1 MNISLAPASADDFEL
16 LLALRLLVMQ
26 PQLERAGRF
35 DAMRARERFRAA
47 FNPETARLILA
58 GGIQIGCVGLTP
70 GTPDWSLD
78 YLYLEPE
85 IQGRGIGSRVLD
97 WMLAEADTAGAPVI
111 VEVLRNS
118 PAIRL
123 YERAGFKQ
131 YDVKDYDVYLRRT
144 PVQAA
149 P

>member
-16 LLALRLLVMQ
+16 LLALRILVMQ

-35 DAMRARERFRAA
+35 DALRARERFRAS

-58 GGIQIGCVGLTP
+58 GGIQIGCIGVTP
-70 GTPDWSLD
+70 GRPDWSLD

-85 IQGRGIGSRVLD
+85 VQGRGIGSRVLD
-97 WMLAEADTAGAPVI
+97 WVLADADAAGASVV

-123 YERAGFKQ
+123 YERAGFRRF
-131 YDVKDYDVYLRRT
+131 DVKEHDLYLRR
-144 PVQAA
+144 PAA
-149 P
+149 A